1 MVKTDDRPADI
12 GRGQLL
18 DALRTIN
25 QLKDQL
31 RSARAVPAR
40 TAEPIAIVGR
50 ALRMPGGATTPEGW
64 WPLLRDAV
72 DATSEFPADRGD
84 AADYHHP
91 DPDHPG
97 TAHVIR
103 GGFLDK
109 VDGFDPA
116 VFGISPREATG
127 MDPQQRMAL
136 ELCWEAL
143 EDAAIA
149 PDSLTDSDTGV
160 FLGVSTTD
168 YVRMR
173 QRLGDMRDIDAYQ
186 LIGEPSFIAG
196 RISYTLGLQGPSSV
210 VDTACSSS
218 LVALHQGVRSL
229 RLGETDLALVG
240 GVNLLLDPY
249 GFVLMSKFRA
259 LSPDGRCKTFDDSAD
274 GYARG
279 EGGGIFAL
287 QRLSDAIGQGRVIHG
302 VIAGTA
308 VNHDGRSSG
317 MTVPNPESQQKLM
330 RGALVDAGLSAHDID
345 YVEAHGTGTALG
357 DPIEL
362 RSIHAVYGA
371 GRSAS
376 AAVVVGSVKSN
387 IGHLEPAAGAA
398 GLAKVLLALEHQQIP
413 PNLHLRSANSRV
425 DWDRLAVTVP
435 TEARDWIPTDRPR
448 IAAVSSFGAS
458 GTNAHTIIT
467 EAPARAGRAP
477 IPQRP
482 EAMLLS
488 ARTPTA
494 LRALAERYLDA
505 LAVEAL
511 SIELS
516 PSVADLC
523 WTTQAGRARMQHGV
537 SVTAA
542 TRAELQAGLQS
553 YLDGTATPGVHL
565 TNRGAHH
572 QLRTA
577 WLFTGQ
583 GSQYPGMA
591 SELRTIPAFAAA
603 AQECIR
609 LFDQYLE
616 LPLADVLWGAEGSV
630 LNDTAY
636 TQPALFTVEY
646 AMAKYLQVAG
656 VTPSVLIG
664 HSIGEIAAATVAGV
678 LTLPDATRLVAA
690 RGRLMSALPSGG
702 AMLAVSA
709 SEADL
714 LTILGSLPSDV
725 AIAAVNSPSDVV
737 LSGAAPAI
745 STLAKK
751 LSAAQ
756 LRVTPLTVSHAFHS
770 PLLDPMIEAFHAE
783 LAGIRMSAPE
793 LPLISSVT
801 GQWWD
806 ERCASTEYWVE
817 QARGTVRFADG
828 MATLAEDGTG
838 IFVEVGPHP
847 VLTGLGQRCVPAEAL
862 DSPLWAAPLRR
873 GGNDRAELMGTL
885 ARLHQRGLP
894 IDWRTAHA
902 DVNVAHTTLPT
913 YPWER
918 ERYWFRTGD
927 STVSHGP
934 SIEGLG
940 HRLSSATPTW
950 QDSLD
955 DPVPAADVLAWVV
968 SRAVRAVRQTGDL
981 VGNGIAL
988 GALVLS
994 QTPSEDASYP
1004 QLVQTSVENDGT
1016 TLRVVVRCAGAEQA
1030 AAAAPWTELA
1040 EVLIGGS
1047 GPDLEHHP
1055 YDTTLF
1061 SITATDATEIL
1072 QQALSACQPAN
1083 APAHIGAGFD
1093 SFTATALT
1101 AVTSIA
1107 VRQNDESTDAWLLDA
1122 DSLVI
1127 GRLTG
1132 LRPAAGTPRAPWYP
1146 QQELVLVPAWQQLA
1160 DDPAPLAAPAGPMLL
1175 VGGPD
1180 LLAAALS
1187 EGLSGAGAKVQRL
1200 TTAELDA
1207 LVAEGSPEPGCAI
1220 VLLDGTLLPTA
1231 DAVSTTTLQDHELPI
1246 ERRALAVT
1254 RWLAAHPDTAGRL
1267 SLVTRGAVRT
1277 SDQQLLTGPAGAPL
1291 WGLGRV
1297 LALEHYANWGGLVD
1311 VDPALDLSLD
1321 PAESDQLGPVVP
1333 TLVTAL
1339 LTGSVDDQQAQ
1350 RGSLRLGARVRRD
1363 SIAAASKNR
1372 SLLTA
1377 PGTVLITGGL
1387 GGIGLALIDWCAR
1400 RGVSR
1405 VVVTSRSA
1413 EPLPDTPE
1421 AGADRWAA
1429 VSELRARG
1437 IDLRVEAVDVTD
1449 AVAMAAL
1456 VGRLAADAELPL
1468 RGVVHAAGVSEPQF
1482 VVDVED
1488 AAYHRVWAPKVLGGW
1503 GLHEATKD
1511 LDLDLFVLFSSIAS
1525 SWGSQ
1530 HLASYAAG
1538 NAFLDALADTRAAAG
1553 LPVTSIA
1560 WGPWELPT
1568 SLFGQDVLDFLTS
1581 VGLRQLAADQCLNLL
1596 GNAIAAGRASQ
1607 IVCAADWSRY
1617 RPVMEARSPR
1627 PILHDIAVHE
1637 SEESGTAAA
1646 ALETVLA
1653 AGKRGGAPAQQAA
1666 MSTVLAGIVCGVL
1679 GVARDSVTDATD
1691 VFALGLDSI
1700 MVMEVTAGCRRALGL
1715 VVSPSVLFE
1724 RSTLGQWSS
1733 HLVGMLGES
1742 DAGDGSTL
1750 DSSFDTRLEQVD
1762 TVAARSVLPA
1772 DVQPGQP
1779 GGSGLGGHVLL
1790 TGATG
1795 FVGAYL
1801 LRELLQSDHARTVS
1815 CLVRGGDETTARQ
1828 RILDNAAV
1836 YFPADLISTARVR
1849 IVSGDLAEPGL
1860 GLDADAWD
1868 RILSE
1873 TDSIVHNGAWVHF
1886 AHTYDQLAAA
1896 NVAGTVELLRL
1907 AALGGI
1913 PLHHVSTYGIWGLP
1927 TDDRDEVYEDDSIL
1941 TAGRLVTGYVQT
1953 KWAAEHV
1960 VKQAAERGVST
1971 AIYRLGRVLGD
1982 SGTGA
1987 ALTTH
1992 FTCRVIKS
2000 CIQLG
2005 CAPDLD
2011 ITVEMTP
2018 VDYVAQSLVAIAA
2031 NSVADGSTYH
2041 LVNPV
2046 HLPFRQLVDTIRDR
2060 GWQVDTLPPQD
2071 WFQRLLDTQG
2081 IEPNDLHLV
2090 LPTVQELIVG
2100 GERAVDYDTKAA
2112 VSALAGTGISCPP
2125 LDRALLDRY
2134 FDYFLATGYLSA
2146 PQQSPSNPD
2155 TPSI

>member
-1 MVKTDDRPADI
+1 MVMMDDRPADL

-18 DALRTIN
+18 DVLRTIN
-25 QLKDQL
+25 QLQEQL
-31 RSARAVPAR
+31 RAARDPKPR

-50 ALRMPGGATTPEGW
+50 ALRMPGGASTPDGW

-72 DATSEFPADRGD
+72 DATGEFPPDRGD

-109 VDGFDPA
+109 IDGFDPA

-160 FLGVSTTD
+160 FIGVSTTD

-196 RISYTLGLQGPSSV
+196 RISYTLGLQGPSCV

-229 RLGETDLALVG
+229 RLGETNLALVG
-240 GVNLLLDPY
+240 GINLLLDPY

-287 QRLSDAIGQGRVIHG
+287 QRLSDAVAERRVIHG

-330 RGALVDAGLSAHDID
+330 RSALVDAGLSAHDID

-371 GRSAS
+371 GRPTHAP
-376 AAVVVGSVKSN
+376 VVVGSVKSN

-398 GLAKVLLALEHQQIP
+398 GLAKVLLALDHQQIP
-413 PNLHLRSANSRV
+413 PNLHLHSGNSKV

-435 TEARDWIPTDRPR
+435 TSTRDWAPTERPR
-448 IAAVSSFGAS
+448 IAAISSFGAS

-467 EAPARAGRAP
+467 EAPARAERAS
-477 IPQRP
+477 IPERP

-494 LRALAERYLDA
+494 LRVLAERY
-505 LAVEAL
+505 VEAL
-511 SIELS
+511 TIE
-516 PSVADLC
+516 PGASVADLC
-523 WTTQAGRARMQHGV
+523 WTTQTGRARMQHGM
-537 SVTAA
+537 SVTGA
-542 TRAELQAGLQS
+542 TWAELRAGLRG
-553 YLDGTATPGVHL
+553 YLDARGTPGVHV
-565 TNRGAHH
+565 TDRGAHH

-577 WLFTGQ
+577 WMFTGQ

-591 SELRTIPAFAAA
+591 SDLLVIPAFADAA
-603 AQECIR
+603 RECVR

-616 LPLADVLWGAEGSV
+616 LPLADVLWGAEGSH

-646 AMAKYLQVAG
+646 AMAKYLQAAG
-656 VTPSVLIG
+656 ITPSALIG

-702 AMLAVSA
+702 AMLAVST
-709 SEADL
+709 SEAEL
-714 LTILGSLPSDV
+714 LAVLGTLPSDV

-745 STLAKK
+745 STVAKK
-751 LSAAQ
+751 LTAAKV
-756 LRVTPLTVSHAFHS
+756 RVTPLTVSHAFHS
-770 PLLDPMIEAFHAE
+770 PLLDPMIEAFRAE
-783 LAGIRMSAPE
+783 LAQVQMSAPE
-793 LPLISSVT
+793 FPLISSVT

-806 ERCASTEYWVE
+806 ERCATPEYWIE

-838 IFVEVGPHP
+838 IFLEVGPHP
-847 VLTGLGQRCVPAEAL
+847 VLTGLGQRCLPAEAL
-862 DSPLWAAPLRR
+862 DSQLWAAPLRR
-873 GGNDRAELMGTL
+873 GGNDRAELMSTL

-902 DVNVAHTTLPT
+902 DADVAHTTLPT

-918 ERYWFRTGD
+918 ERYWFRAGN
-927 STVSHGP
+927 STVAHGP
-934 SIEGLG
+934 ATEGLG
-940 HRLSSATPTW
+940 HQLASATPTW
-950 QDSLD
+950 QDTLAA
-955 DPVPAADVLAWVV
+955 PVPSEDVLAWVV
-968 SRAVRAVRQTGDL
+968 SRAVRAARQTGHL
-981 VGNGIAL
+981 VGNRVEL
-988 GALVLS
+988 STLVLH
-994 QTPSEDASYP
+994 QFPSPDASYP
-1004 QLVQTSVENDGT
+1004 QLVQTSVETDGAG
-1016 TLRVVVRCAGAEQA
+1016 LRVVLRGAAAEQA
-1030 AAAAPWTELA
+1030 AAEAPWTELA
-1040 EVLIGGS
+1040 EVAIGGF
-1047 GPDLEHHP
+1047 GRATDVEHP
-1055 YDTTLF
+1055 ADVTLF
-1061 SITATDATEIL
+1061 TITATDATEVVQQIL
-1072 QQALSACQPAN
+1072 AACLPAN
-1083 APAHIGAGFD
+1083 TPENIGAASIGGFD
-1093 SFTATALT
+1093 SFSATTLT
-1101 AVTSIA
+1101 EITSVA
-1107 VRQNDESTDAWLLDA
+1107 VRHNDESTDAWLLDA
-1122 DSLVI
+1122 DGRVV
-1127 GRLTG
+1127 GRLSG
-1132 LRPAAGTPRAPWYP
+1132 LRQASGAQHAPWYP
-1146 QQELVLVPAWQQLA
+1146 QEELVLVPAWQQLA
-1160 DDPAPLAAPAGPMLL
+1160 DDRAPLAAPAGPMLL

-1187 EGLSGAGAKVQRL
+1187 EGLSGAGARVQRL

-1207 LVAEGSPEPGCAI
+1207 LVARRSPLPGCAI

-1231 DAVSTTTLQDHELPI
+1231 DAVTTAALQDHGLPI

-1254 RWLAAHPDTAGRL
+1254 RWLSAHPDAAGRL

-1277 SDQQLLTGPAGAPL
+1277 SDEQLITGAAGAPL

-1297 LALEHYANWGGLVD
+1297 LALEHYANWGGL
-1311 VDPALDLSLD
+1311 LDLDPSLD
-1321 PAESDQLGPVVP
+1321 LADCNQLAGAIP

-1339 LTGSVDDQQAQ
+1339 LSGHVDDQQAQ

-1363 SIAAASKNR
+1363 SIPAAPKNR
-1372 SLLTA
+1372 PLLTA

-1421 AGADRWAA
+1421 AATDRWAA
-1429 VSELRARG
+1429 VSTLRAHG

-1449 AVAMAAL
+1449 GDAMAEL
-1456 VGRLAADAELPL
+1456 VRRLAADPELPL

-1488 AAYHRVWAPKVLGGW
+1488 AAYQRVWAPKVLGGW

-1553 LPVTSIA
+1553 LPVTTIA
-1560 WGPWELPT
+1560 WGPWELPS

-1637 SEESGTAAA
+1637 SEENGSAAA

-1653 AGKRGGAPAQQAA
+1653 AGERGGAPAQRAA

-1679 GVARDSVTDATD
+1679 GLARDSVTEATD

-1700 MVMEVTAGCRRALGL
+1700 MVMEVTAGCRRELGL

-1724 RSTLGQWSS
+1724 RSTLGEWSS
-1733 HLVGMLGES
+1733 HLVGMLGVV
-1742 DAGDGSTL
+1742 GDGDGGPGV
-1750 DSSFDTRLEQVD
+1750 DSSLDTSLEQVD
-1762 TVAARSVLPA
+1762 TLAARSVLPA
-1772 DVQPGQP
+1772 DIQPQQP

-1801 LRELLQSDHARTVS
+1801 LRELLESDHARTVS
-1815 CLVRGGDETTARQ
+1815 CLVRGGDEATARQ

-1836 YFPADLISTARVR
+1836 YFPAETINTARVR

-1860 GLDADAWD
+1860 GLDADARD

-1886 AHTYDQLAAA
+1886 AHTYDQLEAA
-1896 NVAGTVELLRL
+1896 NVTGTVELLRL

-1941 TAGRLVTGYVQT
+1941 TSGRLVTGYVQT

-1960 VKQAAERGVST
+1960 VKQAAECGVST

-1982 SGTGA
+1982 SVTGA

-2005 CAPDLD
+2005 FAPELD

-2018 VDYVAQSLVAIAA
+2018 VDYVARSLVSIAA
-2031 NSVADGSTYH
+2031 NSVADGSAYH
-2041 LVNPV
+2041 LVNPI
-2046 HLPFRQLVDTIRDR
+2046 HLPFRQLVDTISER
-2060 GWQVDTLPPQD
+2060 GWKVATVPPQD

-2081 IEPNDLHLV
+2081 IEPNDLHSV

-2100 GERAVDYDTKAA
+2100 GERAVDYDTKSA
-2112 VSALAGTGISCPP
+2112 VSALAGSGISCPP

-2146 PQQSPSNPD
+2146 PEQAPANPD